1 MGDTDPLVTRAALV
15 GTVKS
20 KWWIIPLVV
29 GICVAILFAQESNLD
44 SEPTFGIVSR
54 TYEAREA
61 YSALSALEIDAQAFA
76 PMLSVSGQIAAFN
89 SDAARDARNEA
100 NGFEASLNVT
110 QTPGDFT
117 VVNQEIADRRTIY
130 SVIAVGSNL
139 YTMACRDTPIDTC
152 ATALDVGK
160 TEFEAARKA
169 AISSSIANVATAL
182 QSRLDSVR
190 RTIAATSDPTA
201 LIAQR
206 QLEIE
211 LSSQIEA
218 LNSAVDES
226 LYSLTL
232 VNETITEPSPTVST
246 VTTSTYLLGVVVG
259 LVLSVIILLQFAVLR
274 SRRR

>member
-1 MGDTDPLVTRAALV
+1 MGDTDPLLTRTAIV
-15 GTVKS
+15 DTVKS
-20 KWWIIPLVV
+20 KWWIVPIVV

-44 SEPTFGIVSR
+44 SEPTMGVVSR
-54 TYEAREA
+54 VYEAREA

-76 PMLSVSGQIAAFN
+76 PMLSVSGQIATFN
-89 SDAARDARNEA
+89 SYTARDARNELH
-100 NGFEASLNVT
+100 GFTASLSVA

-139 YTMACRDTPIDTC
+139 YTMTCRDTPIDTC

-160 TEFEAARKA
+160 TEFETARTA
-169 AISSSIANVATAL
+169 AITASITNVATAL
-182 QSRLDSVR
+182 QTRLDSVR
-190 RTIAATSDPTA
+190 RTIATTDDPTA
-201 LIAQR
+201 LLAQR

-211 LSSQIEA
+211 LSSQVDA
-218 LNSAVDES
+218 LNTAVDES

-232 VNETITEPSPTVST
+232 INETVTDPSPTVST
-246 VTTSTYLLGVVVG
+246 VTTSTYLLGVVIG
-259 LVLSVIILLQFAVLR
+259 LVLSLIILLQFAVLR

>member
-1 MGDTDPLVTRAALV
+1 MGDTDPLLTRTAV
-15 GTVKS
+15 VDTVKS
-20 KWWIIPLVV
+20 KWWIVPLVV

-44 SEPTFGIVSR
+44 SEPTMGVVSR
-54 TYEAREA
+54 VYEAREA

-89 SDAARDARNEA
+89 SYTARDARNEQH
-100 NGFEASLNVT
+100 GFTASLSVT

-139 YTMACRDTPIDTC
+139 YTMTCRDTPIDTC

-160 TEFEAARKA
+160 TEFETARTA
-169 AISSSIANVATAL
+169 SIAASITNVATTL
-182 QSRLDSVR
+182 QTRLDSVR

-201 LIAQR
+201 LLAQR

-211 LSSQIEA
+211 LSSQVDA
-218 LNSAVDES
+218 LNTAIDES

-232 VNETITEPSPTVST
+232 VNETVTDPSPTVST
-246 VTTSTYLLGVVVG
+246 VTTSTYLLGVVIG
-259 LVLSVIILLQFAVLR
+259 LILSLIILLQFAVLR